1 MLSIKPPPYAAEVI
15 AEANG
20 SATKIESGI
29 FAKSKSNDDYLKR
42 VTAKLNSMKALVQ
55 KQRQAESNDTAQQNE
70 QAQGANYDAAM
81 AQQQQS
87 TETRDA
93 PATAAPATAPAPAA
107 AAPAA
112 VAASA
117 AQTTAEK
124 ELSQQIFQ
132 TVVKNQ
138 LDRPEFK
145 SAVTKMT
152 PDERKHALGRV
163 THATKAAMGGYYK
176 LLREKNAKLGPGKQ
190 TAGLNPKA
198 LIDHLTV
205 NVASM
210 LSRPPAAAGVGAIG
224 PGRASG
230 ASGMEKAKSA
240 AAQQAALAQ
249 QRREQSA
256 AAATAGAGLGTP
268 AYWQRVGEMRGA
280 YLPRIKQ
287 TVEYMLRTGVSR
299 ARDAS
304 ASTSERLLHF
314 MTSSLIPMLEQTADR
329 PCAAATFKA
338 GELETLD
345 AKIRQL
351 IAITAGSRQK
361 AALAPVAP
369 PPPPTTTTTEAAG
382 AGGTKRA
389 RDGDDDDDDDDGPN
403 KKAKSGDDVWGNIV
417 AASAAKPSPPKREPT
432 PPPPKPTAFVHLF
445 APLDADAPASPPP
458 TPACLAAL
466 TRADPPKG
474 AGPGPALMCASAGKT
489 ATAVAA
495 VFDSADDAYDG
506 DAAELTRRAF
516 ESELLAF
523 GGGKKGGADAKE
535 AWKAWE
541 EALAS
546 FA

>member
-351 IAITAGSRQK
+351 IAITAGV
-361 AALAPVAP
+361 AA
-369 PPPPTTTTTEAAG
+369 EGGAG
-382 AGGTKRA
+382 ARGA
-389 RDGDDDDDDDDGPN
+389 AAAADDDDDGSRGRGRDEARARRRRRRRRRRRSEQ
-403 KKAKSGDDVWGNIV
+403 KGKVRGRRVGEHRRGFGGEAI
-417 AASAAKPSPPKREPT
+417 ATEAR
-432 PPPPKPTAFVHLF
+432 
-445 APLDADAPASPPP
+445 ADAAAAQADGVRPPVRPARRGRPRLSSP
-458 TPACLAAL
+458 
-466 TRADPPKG
+466 D
-474 AGPGPALMCASAGKT
+474 AGVP
-489 ATAVAA
+489 
-495 VFDSADDAYDG
+495 
-506 DAAELTRRAF
+506 R
-516 ESELLAF
+516 
-523 GGGKKGGADAKE
+523 GADARGPAE
-535 AWKAWE
+535 RRRTGTGADVRVRGE
-541 EALAS
+541 DGDGGRGGVRLRGRRVRRRRG
-546 FA
+546 